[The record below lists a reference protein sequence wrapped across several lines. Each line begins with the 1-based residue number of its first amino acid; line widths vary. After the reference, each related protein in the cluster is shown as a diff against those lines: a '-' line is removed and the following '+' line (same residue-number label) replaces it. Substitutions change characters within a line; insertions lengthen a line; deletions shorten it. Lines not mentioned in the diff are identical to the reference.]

1 MLHRV
6 REALSLVKFVSVY
19 RMRVRIGHVVPRG
32 EEPWS
37 GVLTV
42 IVHLSAALS
51 RRGHHV
57 EVWQLHEWS
66 RDAYA
71 DQLRLLDSAGVDQIP
86 LTSDLSIWRRGRAAA
101 SLADDRAVDLVH
113 LHGAFNQSNTAVS
126 RAIRRPYVFS
136 PHSGYDPVSLGRSRR
151 TKQLY
156 GLLFERTMLKR
167 ASLLVALTDVE
178 LTQVRSFGAKGPCD
192 VIPNGVE
199 AAPSDVDPRPFRR
212 ELGIALDTPL
222 AVFVGR
228 LDVYRKGLDVL
239 VRGVAEARAWHL
251 ALVGPR
257 FRDVEDLEVMIASLG
272 VANRIHLTGER
283 HGRRLHEAFAACDL
297 FALLSRWEG
306 LPMALLEALS
316 FSKPAVVSPTVE
328 RLVGVEGAG
337 AGWAVAEAQL
347 GVLLHTLRDEGRAEL
362 VARGVAAR
370 RLAGRYDWGTVAQR
384 YEAAYERVLGSKEPV
399 RP

>member
-1 MLHRV
+1 
-6 REALSLVKFVSVY
+6 
-19 RMRVRIGHVVPRG
+19 MRVRIGHVVPSG
-32 EEPWS
+32 EQPWS

-71 DQLRLLDSAGVDQIP
+71 GQLRHLESAGVVQIP
-86 LTSDLSIWRRGRAAA
+86 LPPGLSTWRRGRAVA
-101 SLADDRAVDLVH
+101 SLADDRSVDLVH

-156 GLLFERTMLKR
+156 GLLFERTMLKQ

-178 LTQVRSFGAKGPCD
+178 LTQVRAYGARGPCE

-199 AAPSDVDPRPFRR
+199 APPADVDPRPFRR
-212 ELGIALDTPL
+212 ELGIAPESPL
-222 AVFVGR
+222 AVFIGR

-239 VRGVAEARAWHL
+239 VQAIAEAPAWHL

-257 FRDVEDLEVMIASLG
+257 FRDVEDLEGMIASLG

-337 AGWAVAEAQL
+337 AGWAVPETQL
-347 GVLLHTLRDEGRAEL
+347 GALLRRLPDAARAEL

-370 RLAGRYDWGTVAQR
+370 RLADRYDWDTVAER